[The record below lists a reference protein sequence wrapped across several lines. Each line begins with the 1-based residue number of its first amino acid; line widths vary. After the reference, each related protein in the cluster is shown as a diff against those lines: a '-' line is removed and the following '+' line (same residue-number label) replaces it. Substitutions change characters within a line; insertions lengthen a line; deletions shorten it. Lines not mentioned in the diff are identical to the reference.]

1 MLSRRQFVRA
11 SVIAGAALTLDR
23 LSGAETTLPQGR
35 GPQPPLTPFKDPLP
49 LPPVLRPAENA
60 NGRAS
65 LSISLRAM
73 SRRLHSELPPTPL
86 WGYEGCVPGPT
97 IEVRRGQRLRV
108 EYVNNLPA
116 DGDFPVKAV
125 VAPNGTQ
132 NHPGRDGRPADA
144 NVAALR
150 PWTVTHLHGG
160 RTAAGSDG
168 WTENAVFPGQSTLCS
183 YDNDQ
188 PATMLW
194 YHDHALG
201 ITRYNIYAGLA
212 GLYIIRDAEEESLRL
227 PSGKYEIPL
236 MIQDRNLES
245 SSDGALTGRLLH
257 KTTDD
262 TMEFFGPFTTVNGV
276 IWPYAEVEPRQ
287 YRLRVL
293 NASNSRTYRLV
304 LLDEHGTNL
313 LDRVTQIGTDGGLLD
328 APVSPPAD
336 GLILGSAERAD
347 LIVDFR
353 GLHGQRLTWVNTAAA
368 PFKGAAFE
376 HPPGTADAEHR
387 VPFPQV
393 MQFRVSPQPVNE
405 PFVLPK
411 RLSTFRRMSGE
422 DVANASVQR
431 MIALVKHEVDGHDMF
446 MLHELLPSPAPI
458 IGQPTISIEDESGTV
473 THYQTAAER
482 FEDTV
487 NFMIADG
494 STEVWHFL
502 NLSKN
507 MHPMH
512 VHLVQFQAIRRDLYD
527 VSGFDGKTFATKSPL
542 RFKKRVELAANELG
556 PKDTIRVNPNERV
569 SIAMTFQGYAGR
581 YMYHCHMLEHED
593 MDMMRPYVV
602 MPAGAMTAMGMGLMA
617 GNKTRAPMRG
627 MKM

>member
-1 MLSRRQFVRA
+1 MLSRRQFIQA
-11 SVIAGAALTLDR
+11 SVVAGAALNLDR
-23 LSGAETTLPQGR
+23 LSAADAVAVA
-35 GPQPPLTPFKDPLP
+35 GPEHQMPLTPYKDLLR
-49 LPPVLRPAENA
+49 LPPVLRPQETRD
-60 NGRAS
+60 GPAS
-65 LSISLRAM
+65 LSIHLRAA
-73 SRRLHSELPPTPL
+73 SQRLHSELPPTPF
-86 WGYEGCVPGPT
+86 WGYEGSLPGPT
-97 IEVRRGQRLRV
+97 IEVQRGQRLRV
-108 EYVNNLPA
+108 EYVNDLPA
-116 DGDFPVKAV
+116 DAEFPVTAV
-125 VAPNGTQ
+125 VAPKGTQ
-132 NHPGRDGRPADA
+132 NRPGREGRPAEA
-144 NVAALR
+144 NVTTLK

-168 WTENAVFPGQSTLCS
+168 WTENAVFSGQSILFS

-188 PATMLW
+188 RATMLW

-212 GLYIIRDAEEESLRL
+212 AFYVIRDPEEAALAL

-236 MIQDRNLES
+236 MIQDRNLDTAP
-245 SSDGALTGRLLH
+245 DGALTGRLLH
-257 KTTDD
+257 KTLDD

-276 IWPYAEVEPRQ
+276 IWPYADVEPRQ
-287 YRLRVL
+287 YRLRLL

-304 LLDEHGTNL
+304 LLDDQGTNV

-336 GLILGSAERAD
+336 GLVLGSAERAD

-353 GLHGQRLTWVNTAAA
+353 PFRGRRLTLVNAAIA
-368 PFKGAAFE
+368 PFTGSAFDKQ
-376 HPPGTADAEHR
+376 PGTADPEHR
-387 VPFPQV
+387 LPYPQV
-393 MQFRVSPQPVNE
+393 MQFRVSSEQADDA
-405 PFVLPK
+405 FVMPK
-411 RLSTFRRMSGE
+411 RLSSFRRMTGVE
-422 DVANASVQR
+422 VAAATVQR
-431 MIALVKHEVDGHDMF
+431 MVALVKHEIEGHDMF
-446 MLHELLPSPAPI
+446 FLHELMPAPATTTGEPLI
-458 IGQPTISIEDESGTV
+458 AIQDESGVITNYRTV
-473 THYQTAAER
+473 AQR

-487 NFMIADG
+487 NFMVAEG

-512 VHLVQFQAIRRDLYD
+512 VHFVQFQAIDRALYD
-527 VSGFDGKTFATKSPL
+527 VSSFDGRTFATKAPI
-542 RFKKRVELAANELG
+542 RFKKRLALDANELG
-556 PKDTIRVNPNERV
+556 PKDTIRVNPGERV

-602 MPAGAMTAMGMGLMA
+602 MPAAAMTAMGMGLMKKNH
-617 GNKTRAPMRG
+617 GTPMPG

>member
-1 MLSRRQFVRA
+1 MLSRRQFVQA

-23 LSGAETTLPQGR
+23 LGSAQTTAPQGP

-49 LPPVLRPAENA
+49 LPPVLHPEEKA

-65 LSISLRAM
+65 LSLSLRAT
-73 SRRLHSELPPTPL
+73 SQRLHSELPPTTL
-86 WGYEGCVPGPT
+86 WGYDGCVPGPT

-108 EYVNNLPA
+108 EYVNDLLEER
-116 DGDFPVKAV
+116 DYPVTAV

-132 NHPGRDGRPADA
+132 NHPGRDGRPGDA

-168 WTENAVFPGQSTLCS
+168 WTENAVFPRQSTLCS

-212 GLYIIRDAEEESLRL
+212 GLYIIRDAEEESLQL
-227 PSGKYEIPL
+227 PSGRYEIPL

-245 SSDGALTGRLLH
+245 SPDGTLTGRLLH

-262 TMEFFGPFTTVNGV
+262 TVEFFGPFTSVNGT
-276 IWPYAEVEPRQ
+276 IWPHADVEARQ

-313 LDRVTQIGTDGGLLD
+313 LDRVTQIGTDGGLL
-328 APVSPPAD
+328 AEPVRVPAD
-336 GLILGSAERAD
+336 GLTLAAAERAD

-353 GLHGQRLTWVNTAAA
+353 RLGGRRVMVVNTAAA
-368 PFKGAAFE
+368 PFKGAAFDRA
-376 HPPGTADAEHR
+376 PGTPDEKQR
-387 VPFPQV
+387 IPYPQV
-393 MQFRVSPQPVNE
+393 MEFRVSPQWTDD
-405 PFVLPK
+405 PFTMPA
-411 RLSTFRRMSGE
+411 RLSGFRRTTAAE
-422 DVANASVQR
+422 VPADSVHR
-431 MIALVKHEVDGHDMF
+431 MVALVKHEVDGRDMF
-446 MLHELLPSPAPI
+446 MLHELLPSPAPAADE
-458 IGQPTISIEDESGTV
+458 PLISIQDESGAVVNYRTV
-473 THYQTAAER
+473 AKR

-487 NFMIADG
+487 NFMVAEG

-502 NLSKN
+502 NLTKST
-507 MHPMH
+507 HPMH
-512 VHLVQFQAIRRDLYD
+512 VHLVQFQAIGRELYD
-527 VSGFDGKTFATKSPL
+527 VGGFDAKTFATRSPV
-542 RFKKRVELAANELG
+542 RFTKRLELAANELG
-556 PKDTIRVNPNERV
+556 PKDTIRVNPGERV
-569 SIAMTFQGYAGR
+569 SIAMIFQGYAGR

-602 MPAGAMTAMGMGLMA
+602 MPSAAMTAMGSAMSDPR
-617 GNKTRAPMRG
+617 TPMRG

>member
-1 MLSRRQFVRA
+1 MFSRRQFVRA
-11 SVIAGAALTLDR
+11 SMIAGAALTLDR
-23 LSGAETTLPQGR
+23 LGAAEMTIPERPGI
-35 GPQPPLTPFKDPLP
+35 QPPLTPFKDPLA
-49 LPPVLRPAENA
+49 LPPVRHPEEKAD
-60 NGRAS
+60 GRAS
-65 LSISLRAM
+65 LSISLRAT
-73 SRRLHSELPPTPL
+73 SQRLHSELPPTTL
-86 WGYEGCVPGPT
+86 WGYNGCVPGPT
-97 IEVRRGQRLRV
+97 IEVRRGQRLRM
-108 EYVNNLPA
+108 EYLNNLPT
-116 DGDFPVKAV
+116 DGNYPVTAV
-125 VAPNGTQ
+125 VSPNGTQ
-132 NHPGRDGRPADA
+132 NRPGRDGRPADA

-212 GLYIIRDAEEESLRL
+212 GLYIIRDPEEESLQL

-245 SSDGALTGRLLH
+245 SPDGALTGGLLH

-262 TMEFFGPFTTVNGV
+262 TVEFFGPFTSVNGT
-276 IWPYAEVEPRQ
+276 IWPHADVEARQ

-313 LDRVTQIGTDGGLLD
+313 LDRVTQIGTDGGLL
-328 APVSPPAD
+328 AEPVRVPAD
-336 GLILGSAERAD
+336 GLTLAAAERAD

-353 GLHGQRLTWVNTAAA
+353 RLGGRRVIVVNTAAA
-368 PFKGAAFE
+368 PFKGAAFDGT
-376 HPPGTADAEHR
+376 PGTPDEKQR
-387 VPFPQV
+387 IPYPQV
-393 MQFRVSPQPVNE
+393 MEFRVSTDSTDD
-405 PFVLPK
+405 PFSMPA
-411 RLSTFRRMSGE
+411 RLSGFRRSTAA
-422 DVANASVQR
+422 DVPADCVHR
-431 MIALVKHEVDGHDMF
+431 MVALVKHEVEGRDMF
-446 MLHELLPSPAPI
+446 MLHELLPSLT
-458 IGQPTISIEDESGTV
+458 PTHEDSIISIQDESGV
-473 THYQTAAER
+473 VANYRTAAER

-487 NFMIADG
+487 NFVVAEG

-502 NLSKN
+502 NLTKST
-507 MHPMH
+507 HPMH
-512 VHLVQFQAIRRDLYD
+512 VHLVQFQAVERELYD
-527 VSGFDGKTFATKSPL
+527 MGGFDGKTFATHSPV
-542 RFKKRVELAANELG
+542 RFKKRLELAANELG
-556 PKDTIRVNPNERV
+556 PKDTIRVNPGERV
-569 SIAMTFQGYAGR
+569 SIALKFQGYAGR

-593 MDMMRPYVV
+593 MDMMRPFVV
-602 MPAGAMTAMGMGLMA
+602 MPAGAMLEMGMEPPTSNPQM
-617 GNKTRAPMRG
+617 PMRG